1 MRLNSHINKGNL
13 KMKKFAIAI
22 LSALS
27 FGAFA
32 ADYVSVDVDNVLGR
46 NGAKDSTAQY
56 IRAGK
61 EIGGIQYGLQGR
73 TATLKDNSAILSSVE
88 VTAAKNSLNVA
99 GVTPFV
105 GVGHDNGGSGYN
117 YGLVGAT
124 YGLKAGPG
132 FLLTGVKTRV
142 GSTEVGARTKQTVGF
157 ATYSI
162 PVAKNVAFNLN
173 ASRSGQT
180 IKENAFG
187 VGLSFG
193 F

>member
-1 MRLNSHINKGNL
+1 
-13 KMKKFAIAI
+13 MKKFAIAT
-22 LSALS
+22 LVLAS
-27 FGAFA
+27 FAASA

-46 NGAKDSTAQY
+46 KGAGDSTAQY

-73 TATLKDNSAILSSVE
+73 TATLKDNSGMLSSVE
-88 VTAAKNSLNVA
+88 VTAAKNGINFK

-105 GVGHDNGGSGYN
+105 GAGHDNGFNGGTSYN

-124 YGLKAGPG
+124 YGLPVGPG
-132 FLLTGVKTRV
+132 FLLTGAKTRV
-142 GSTEVGARTKQTVGF
+142 GSTETGTRTKQTVGF

-162 PVAKNVAFNLN
+162 PVTKQVAFNLN
-173 ASRSGQT
+173 ASRSGQD
-180 IKENAFG
+180 IKEKAFG
-187 VGLSFG
+187 VGLSIG

>member
-1 MRLNSHINKGNL
+1 
-13 KMKKFAIAI
+13 MKKILFATLA
-22 LSALS
+22 ALTFAAS
-27 FGAFA
+27 A

-46 NGAKDSTAQY
+46 NGGKDSTAQY

-73 TATLKDNSAILSSVE
+73 TATLKDNSAVLSSVE
-88 VTAAKNSLNVA
+88 ITAANNKFKVA
-99 GVTPFV
+99 GVTPFI

-132 FLLTGVKTRV
+132 YLLTGIKTRV
-142 GSTEVGARTKQTVGF
+142 GSTERVNTKQTVGF

-162 PVAKNVAFNLN
+162 PVAKQVALNLN
-173 ASRSGQT
+173 VSRSGQD

-187 VGLSFG
+187 VGLGFSF
-193 F
+193 

>member
-1 MRLNSHINKGNL
+1 
-13 KMKKFAIAI
+13 MKKIFAILA
-22 LSALS
+22 LALS
-27 FGAFA
+27 GTAFA
-32 ADYVSVDVDNVLGR
+32 ADYVAVDVDNVLGR
-46 NGAKDSTAQY
+46 NGGKDSTAQY

-61 EIGGIQYGLQGR
+61 AFGDYQFGLQGR
-73 TATLKDNSAILSSVE
+73 NAKNKDGSGTFSSVE
-88 VTAAKNSLNVA
+88 TTVANTKLNVA

-105 GVGHDNGGSGYN
+105 GVGHDNGFNGGAGYN

-124 YGLKAGPG
+124 YGLPVGPG

-142 GSTEVGARTKQTVGF
+142 GSTEDGARTKQTVGF

-162 PVAKNVAFNLN
+162 PVAKQVALNLN

-187 VGLSFG
+187 VGLGFSF
-193 F
+193 

>member
-1 MRLNSHINKGNL
+1 
-13 KMKKFAIAI
+13 MKKIAIAS
-22 LSALS
+22 LAML
-27 FGAFA
+27 AFA
-32 ADYVSVDVDNVLGR
+32 ASAANYVSVDVDNVLGR
-46 NGAKDSTAQY
+46 NGSADSTAQY

-73 TATLKDNSAILSSVE
+73 TAKFKDGSGSLSSVE
-88 VTAAKNSLNVA
+88 VTAAKNSLNVK
-99 GVTPFV
+99 GITPFV
-105 GVGHDNGGSGYN
+105 GVGHDNGFNGGTGYN

-124 YGLKAGPG
+124 YGLPVGPG

-142 GSTEVGARTKQTVGF
+142 GSTEDGARTKQTVGF

-162 PVAKNVAFNLN
+162 PVAKQVSLNLN

-187 VGLSFG
+187 VGLGFSF
-193 F
+193 

>member
-1 MRLNSHINKGNL
+1 
-13 KMKKFAIAI
+13 MKKIFAILALAI
-22 LSALS
+22 S
-27 FGAFA
+27 GTAFA

-46 NGAKDSTAQY
+46 NGSGDSTAQY

-61 EIGGIQYGLQGR
+61 GFGDYQFGLQGR
-73 TATLKDNSAILSSVE
+73 TATMKDNSGILSSVE
-88 VTAAKNSLNVA
+88 ATVA
-99 GVTPFV
+99 NNKVNFKGVTPFV
-105 GVGHDNGGSGYN
+105 GAGHDNGFNGGTPYN

-142 GSTEVGARTKQTVGF
+142 GSTEAGARTKQTVGF

-162 PVAKNVAFNLN
+162 PVAKNVALNLN
-173 ASRSGQT
+173 ASRSGQD

-187 VGLSFG
+187 LGLGFSF
-193 F
+193 

>member
-1 MRLNSHINKGNL
+1 
-13 KMKKFAIAI
+13 MKKILAI
-22 LSALS
+22 LALAVS
-27 FGAFA
+27 SSAFA
-32 ADYVSVDVDNVLGR
+32 VSYVSVDVDNVLGR
-46 NGAKDSTAQY
+46 NGSGDSTAQY

-73 TATLKDNSAILSSVE
+73 TATMKDNSGILSSVE
-88 VTAAKNSLNVA
+88 VTAAKNGINFK
-99 GVTPFV
+99 GITPFV
-105 GVGHDNGGSGYN
+105 GAGHDNGFNGGTAYN

-124 YGLKAGPG
+124 YGLPVGPG

-162 PVAKNVAFNLN
+162 PVTKDVSFNLN

-187 VGLSFG
+187 VGLG
-193 F
+193 FNF

>member
-1 MRLNSHINKGNL
+1 
-13 KMKKFAIAI
+13 MKKLAIAT
-22 LSALS
+22 LVLAS
-27 FGAFA
+27 FAASA

-46 NGAKDSTAQY
+46 NGSKDSTAQY

-73 TATLKDNSAILSSVE
+73 TATLKDNSGMLSSVE
-88 VTAAKNSLNVA
+88 LTAASNKVTVA
-99 GVTPFV
+99 GIRPFI
-105 GVGHDNGGSGYN
+105 GVGHDNGFNGGTPYN

-132 FLLTGVKTRV
+132 YLLTGIKTRV
-142 GSTEVGARTKQTVGF
+142 GSTERVNTKQTVGF

-162 PVAKNVAFNLN
+162 PVAKNVALNLN
-173 ASRSGQT
+173 ASRSGQD

-187 VGLSFG
+187 VGLGFSF
-193 F
+193 

>member
-1 MRLNSHINKGNL
+1 
-13 KMKKFAIAI
+13 MKKIFAILA
-22 LSALS
+22 LALS
-27 FGAFA
+27 SSAFA
-32 ADYVSVDVDNVLGR
+32 VSYVSVDVDNVLGR
-46 NGAKDSTAQY
+46 AGSKDSTAQY

-73 TATLKDNSAILSSVE
+73 TATLKDNSGILSSVE
-88 VTAAKNSLNVA
+88 VTAAKNGINFK
-99 GVTPFV
+99 GITPFV
-105 GVGHDNGGSGYN
+105 GAGHDNGFNGGNSYN

-124 YGLKAGPG
+124 YGLPVGPG

-142 GSTEVGARTKQTVGF
+142 GSTEAVGRTKQTVGF

-162 PVAKNVAFNLN
+162 PVAKDVSFNLN

-187 VGLSFG
+187 VGLG
-193 F
+193 FNF